1 MVFLCERWQ
10 INNWSNVN
18 VGISASPTERRL
30 IDIYWRRIVCLHTL
44 PGNWLSTKITMRSR
58 DNLWTYLWPRERPR
72 QLYRQPFILKHIN
85 TMLIHSHGLQ
95 REEPWRIINRDSR
108 TELFIP
114 DSSKNGQLRCAA
126 IPGRVVL
133 SRGANKVK
141 TNVGA

>member
-1 MVFLCERWQ
+1 MSTLASQQARPTIVWLTSIGGE
-10 INNWSNVN
+10 S
-18 VGISASPTERRL
+18 SACS
-30 IDIYWRRIVCLHTL
+30 Y
-44 PGNWLSTKITMRSR
+44 SS
-58 DNLWTYLWPRERPR
+58 R
-72 QLYRQPFILKHIN
+72 QLTINKDYDALSRQSVDVFMAREQPHQLYTQSFILKHIN

-133 SRGANKVK
+133 STWANNVK